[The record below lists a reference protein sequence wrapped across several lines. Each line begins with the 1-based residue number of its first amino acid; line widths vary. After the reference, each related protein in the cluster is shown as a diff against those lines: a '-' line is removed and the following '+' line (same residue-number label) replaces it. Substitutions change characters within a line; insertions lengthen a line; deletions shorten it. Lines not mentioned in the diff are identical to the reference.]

1 MAIVEVPGF
10 DAAPE
15 TPGAASSWAF
25 VGQVVAA
32 RPATFLRVQ
41 LNAAH
46 GTPPPGEYVGR
57 LRTRTGW
64 RDCRVSVL
72 SDDASLVWCRPRP
85 AAPCE
90 VVGEGVEVRLT
101 HVIDGAAAEV
111 DRC

>member
-1 MAIVEVPGF
+1 MAILDVPGF

-15 TPGAASSWAF
+15 PTGAASAWAF
-25 VGQVVAA
+25 AGQIVAA

-41 LNAAH
+41 LDAAQ

-57 LRTRTGW
+57 LRTRAGW
-64 RDCRVSVL
+64 RDCWVSVL

-85 AAPCE
+85 AAPHE
-90 VVGEGVEVRLT
+90 VVGETVELRLT
-101 HVIDGAAAEV
+101 HVMDGAAAAA